1 MIEGMCTTSLLEK
14 DPSLAKAVGE
24 AVADGATDRD
34 ICMALGICPSTLQ
47 RWKKLGKI
55 GAKSHFRDFWLSYQ
69 QGLIAFTMRSKENEN
84 DRIRRM

>member
-1 MIEGMCTTSLLEK
+1 MTERMCTTSLLEK

-55 GAKSHFRDFWLSYQ
+55 AAKPHFRDFWLSYQ
-69 QGLIAFTMRSKENEN
+69 QGLIAFMMRSKENKN
-84 DRIRRM
+84 DRLRRM